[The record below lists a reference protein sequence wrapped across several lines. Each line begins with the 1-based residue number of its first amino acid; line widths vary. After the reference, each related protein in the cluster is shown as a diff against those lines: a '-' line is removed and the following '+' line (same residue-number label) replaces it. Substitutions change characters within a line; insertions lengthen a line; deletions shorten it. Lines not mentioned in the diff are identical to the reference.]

1 MCSYC
6 GFCRESKSSCPIFQ
20 ETRWESNTARGKLQ
34 LTKAVMDGKIS
45 KKDALPTLANAV
57 LNCTLCGACEEVCQN
72 QIPLVRTWEA
82 LRAVV
87 EENWPASL
95 KKFAEAIVQTKNIFS
110 LDNEEERMLWDMD
123 DLMDEDRINQ
133 PAPLAYFVGC
143 VTSFSG
149 RMGHIAGQ
157 MVEVF
162 EAANLDFTILGGEEW
177 CCGNPLQLLGLR
189 DKAVPFVKHNMAAL
203 RKLGV
208 KKVVTACSG
217 CYKTLALEYP
227 SLLANNSG
235 ITIYHHSQLLKEL
248 IDENLLSFSNPIE
261 KKITFKDPCELGRLA
276 GIYEAPRDVISSLP
290 GAKLVELPLSRH
302 EARCCGAGGVFK
314 VIDPEM
320 VAPLGDRM
328 VQEIVE
334 SGADIVA
341 NGCPTCYDNI
351 ALAAR
356 RQSPKLRVVDIIE
369 LVHEALN
376 L

>member
-1 MCSYC
+1 
-6 GFCRESKSSCPIFQ
+6 
-20 ETRWESNTARGKLQ
+20 
-34 LTKAVMDGKIS
+34 
-45 KKDALPTLANAV
+45 
-57 LNCTLCGACEEVCQN
+57 
-72 QIPLVRTWEA
+72 
-82 LRAVV
+82 
-87 EENWPASL
+87 
-95 KKFAEAIVQTKNIFS
+95 
-110 LDNEEERMLWDMD
+110 
-123 DLMDEDRINQ
+123 
-133 PAPLAYFVGC
+133 
-143 VTSFSG
+143 
-149 RMGHIAGQ
+149 
-157 MVEVF
+157 
-162 EAANLDFTILGGEEW
+162 
-177 CCGNPLQLLGLR
+177 
-189 DKAVPFVKHNMAAL
+189 
-203 RKLGV
+203 
-208 KKVVTACSG
+208 
-217 CYKTLALEYP
+217 
-227 SLLANNSG
+227 
-235 ITIYHHSQLLKEL
+235 
-248 IDENLLSFSNPIE
+248 LSFSTPIE

-356 RQSPKLRVVDIIE
+356 RKSPKLRVVDIIE